1 MLRLR
6 ILRTLLYKEVLRY
19 RYNWGLLVVV
29 FALIALA
36 ALVSLG
42 GENEMLTGQVPAS
55 DRKLRVV
62 CPNDSPWGEYLRQHL
77 PPRDELEV
85 EFRTRLPSSNA
96 RSVLSVELFAPG
108 EAPDGEPPVSAHT
121 ARFWHRDADTSN
133 LLVCQ
138 DWIERESAQ
147 YLSRQP
153 AIEMQRAKI
162 HSTQGEMVPLVITG
176 LVAFALYLPAFNL
189 FITSTGE
196 EREKRQL
203 LALLLT
209 PVRPLEMVVSKAIFY
224 AAGSLFVSL
233 TVVALYKPSLAFD
246 PRLVVAVLLGSVG
259 YVAIGTVLISYIRR
273 QTTISTVSML
283 YLMGVGGVVSMA
295 KVIPVFN
302 VLRFLLIENY
312 LYPLLK
318 LVLTG
323 EPPTRHQ
330 YGDLAGLAVVVTG
343 WLVVAVMVFA
353 RRSKGIAQAR

>member
-6 ILRTLLYKEVLRY
+6 ILQTLLYKEVLRY

-29 FALIALA
+29 FALIVLA
-36 ALVSLG
+36 GFVSLG

-62 CPNDSPWGEYLRQHL
+62 CPSDSPWGEYLRQHL
-77 PPRDELEV
+77 PPGDALEV
-85 EFRTRLPSSNA
+85 EFRTRLPSSSSRN
-96 RSVLSVELFAPG
+96 VLAVELFAPG
-108 EAPDGEPPVSAHT
+108 EAPAGEPPVTAHT
-121 ARFWHRDADTSN
+121 VRFWHRDADASN

-138 DWIERESAQ
+138 DWIERESAK
-147 YLSRQP
+147 YLGRQP
-153 AIEMQRAKI
+153 AIAMQRSKVK
-162 HSTQGEMVPLVITG
+162 SNKGEIVPLVITG

-196 EREKRQL
+196 EREKKQL

-233 TVVALYKPSLAFD
+233 TVVALYKPALVID
-246 PRLVVAVLLGSVG
+246 PRLVLAVLFGSVG
-259 YVAIGTVLISYIRR
+259 YVAIGTVLISSIRR

-283 YLMGVGGVVSMA
+283 YLMGVVAVVSLA
-295 KVIPVFN
+295 KVLPIFN
-302 VLRFLLIENY
+302 LLRFLLIENY
-312 LYPLLK
+312 LYPLLQS
-318 LVLTG
+318 VLTG
-323 EPPTRHQ
+323 EPPTRHH
-330 YGDLAGLAVVVTG
+330 YGELVGLGVVVAG
-343 WLVVAVMVFA
+343 WMVVAVVVFA

>member
-1 MLRLR
+1 MLRPR

-42 GENEMLTGQVPAS
+42 GENEMLTGQVPAGE
-55 DRKLRVV
+55 RKLRVV
-62 CPNDSPWGEYLRQHL
+62 CPTDSPWGEYLRQHL
-77 PPRDELEV
+77 PPGDELQV
-85 EFRTRLPSSNA
+85 DFRTRLPASSRNLLA
-96 RSVLSVELFAPG
+96 VELFAPG
-108 EAPDGEPPVSAHT
+108 EAPAGEPPVTAHT
-121 ARFWHRDADTSN
+121 VRFWHRDADASN

-138 DWIERESAQ
+138 DWIERESAK
-147 YLSRQP
+147 YLGRQP
-153 AIEMQRAKI
+153 AIEMQRTKVR
-162 HSTQGEMVPLVITG
+162 SNKGEIVPLVITG

-196 EREKRQL
+196 EREKKQL
-203 LALLLT
+203 LALLLS

-233 TVVALYKPSLAFD
+233 TVVALYKPALVID
-246 PRLVVAVLLGSVG
+246 PRLVLAVLFGSVG

-283 YLMGVGGVVSMA
+283 YLMGVGAVVSLA
-295 KVIPVFN
+295 KVLPIFN
-302 VLRFLLIENY
+302 LLRFLLIENY
-312 LYPLLK
+312 LYLLLQ

-323 EPPTRHQ
+323 EPPARHH
-330 YGDLAGLAVVVTG
+330 YGELAGLAVVVTG
-343 WLVVAVMVFA
+343 WMIVAVVVFA